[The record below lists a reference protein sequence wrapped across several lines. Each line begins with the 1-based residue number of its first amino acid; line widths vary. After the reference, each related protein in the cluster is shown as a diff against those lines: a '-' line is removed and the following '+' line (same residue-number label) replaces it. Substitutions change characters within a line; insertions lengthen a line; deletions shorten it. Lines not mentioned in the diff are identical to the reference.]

1 MKPENMSTAESLW
14 ADRPIRSPTELRTL
28 ITKLK
33 KSVASGEMQQCW
45 PADAPFATDIKISDV
60 NENDSWPADYIEW
73 YFFLTENKKLYK
85 LSVDT
90 YHGAGG
96 HWEVIMP

>member
-1 MKPENMSTAESLW
+1 MKPNNMSTSESLW
-14 ADRPIRSPTELRTL
+14 ADMLISSPTELRTL

-45 PADAPFATDIKISDV
+45 PTDTPFATEMKISDV
-60 NENDSWPADYIEW
+60 NENGSWPADYIEW
-73 YFFLTENKKLYK
+73 YFFLTDNKKLYK

-90 YHGAGG
+90 YHGTGG
-96 HWEVIMP
+96 YWKLFD